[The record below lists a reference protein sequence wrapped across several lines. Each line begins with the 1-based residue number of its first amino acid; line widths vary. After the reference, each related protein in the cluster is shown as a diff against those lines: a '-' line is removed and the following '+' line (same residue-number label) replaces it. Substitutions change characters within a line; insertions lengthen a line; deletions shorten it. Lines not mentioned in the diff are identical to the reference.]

1 MLRILFFSSLILSL
15 SFSFT
20 AAQNVYVDAL
30 HGEDSNVGSK
40 EAPFQSLARAVH
52 FANTQTGTGN
62 LSIKLNPGL
71 YLLEGRIDIN
81 PVRVLHDTARY
92 IIEASVMPD
101 DEGWSPEKMPVIQS
115 ISTNNSTTQFPHAT
129 GLLVAASHVSIRGL
143 KFLGNAQPEVNYYY
157 PISKE
162 DMSLEDLE
170 VSQCVFVGDK
180 EAAKI
185 QGGVWA
191 HGPKNTIS
199 HCVFYG
205 CRNGVLFFNNVRAF
219 TIEHSIIYGAYESA
233 FWFGPEDDDFTFTN
247 NIISH
252 NACFLVGPQDM
263 QYSSPFSNSIISDNQ
278 TFVGYWSRDEQAVKS
293 LATPNI
299 KMVGVQRR
307 AKIELTENLDVML
320 APKHLH
326 LRQNSDGQVLKAGI
340 FKKTP

>member
-1 MLRILFFSSLILSL
+1 MQQIFFLTGLFWSL
-15 SFSFT
+15 SFSFA

-30 HGEDSNVGSK
+30 HGKDSNVGSK
-40 EAPFQSLARAVH
+40 EEPFQSLAKAVH
-52 FANTQTGTGN
+52 FANTQTGNGN

-71 YLLEGRIDIN
+71 YLLESRIDIN

-101 DEGWSPEKMPVIQS
+101 DEAWEPTKMPVIQS
-115 ISTNNSTTQFPHAT
+115 ISANNSTTQFPHAT
-129 GLLVAASHVSIRGL
+129 GILVAASHVSIRGL

-162 DMSLEDLE
+162 DMRLADLE

-191 HGPKNTIS
+191 HGPNNTIS

-205 CRNGVLFFNNVRAF
+205 CRNGVLFFNNVEGF

-233 FWFGPEDDDFTFTN
+233 FWFGPEDYDFNFSN
-247 NIISH
+247 NIIAH
-252 NACFLVGPQDM
+252 NACFLVGPPDLK
-263 QYSSPFSNSIISDNQ
+263 YSSPFSNSIISDNQ
-278 TFVGYWSRDEQAVKS
+278 TFVGFWSRANQAVKS
-293 LATPNI
+293 LDKPNI
-299 KMVGVQRR
+299 SLVQVQNS
-307 AKIELTENLDVML
+307 ATIELEENYGVKL

-326 LRQNSDGQVLKAGI
+326 LSQNADGQALKAGI
-340 FKKTP
+340 FK